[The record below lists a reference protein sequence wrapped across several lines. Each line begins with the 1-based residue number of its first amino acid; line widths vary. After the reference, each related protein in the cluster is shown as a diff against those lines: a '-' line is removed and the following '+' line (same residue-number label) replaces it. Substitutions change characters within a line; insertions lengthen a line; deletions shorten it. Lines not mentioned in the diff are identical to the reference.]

1 MEYERAMG
9 QRNQRVK
16 TVLRKMLTVLTSKPS
31 EPRAFFLQISPA
43 LVPHYIPIMV
53 ILFLEMY
60 DVQKR
65 MQKKKNL
72 KKKMY
77 LLFLN

>member
-31 EPRAFFLQISPA
+31 EPHAFFLQISPA

-65 MQKKKNL
+65 MRKKKS
-72 KKKMY
+72 
-77 LLFLN
+77 